1 MTNINRRAFINAGLA
16 GAAGLA
22 ASASSFAQDQDIS
35 KIEGFDNTKTD
46 VDESQVWK
54 PLSDRKIRVGIA
66 GYGACQFGAAFGFQ
80 NHPNVEVVAVTDL
93 IPERCDGLAKACRCE
108 KQYPSLEEMVKDDA
122 IEAVFVATDAP
133 HHVDHA
139 IAAMEH
145 GKHVASAVPAFWGGT
160 PEQAYKL
167 YETVK
172 KTGLHYGMFETSAFH
187 DDVYAQRMIYHAG
200 GFGEIVY
207 TEGEYFHYAP
217 VSTAS
222 YNNWRVGMPVM
233 WYPTHA
239 SAYYTCVTFGSFT
252 EVSCRGKKSI
262 NHFRQP
268 ENNVY
273 GNCFGTEVGLFR
285 TSTGGMARIAVS
297 FDTPGWSCEVGRSR
311 GQLAS
316 FAEESKFCGATPE
329 AQAIYDK
336 LNIRK
341 PALPPSVDAGGHG
354 GSHGY
359 LMNNFVES
367 ILKDV
372 DPLVDVALA
381 LNTTMCG
388 VIAHES
394 ALKDGELMKIPQFE
408 TLRPRS

>member
-1 MTNINRRAFINAGLA
+1 MTGIDRRTFLNAGLGGILSSA
-16 GAAGLA
+16 TTSGLA
-22 ASASSFAQDQDIS
+22 HAQEKPNVQ
-35 KIEGFDNTKTD
+35 GFDDTQTRIDTTK
-46 VDESQVWK
+46 VWE
-54 PLSDRKIRVGIA
+54 PFTDRKLRVGIA
-66 GYGACQFGAAFGFQ
+66 GYGACQFGAQFGFQ